1 MDSTFFYTGSNHER
15 HCNARCHASSFTY
28 QGEAS
33 LLPSNE
39 KKNHCKCF
47 NILFEEFKL
56 KIPDEVDQICS
67 SVSNVSSA
75 ADE

>member
-33 LLPSNE
+33 LLPSNG
-39 KKNHCKCF
+39 KKITANVLIF
-47 NILFEEFKL
+47 YL
-56 KIPDEVDQICS
+56 K
-67 SVSNVSSA
+67 NLN
-75 ADE
+75 